1 MKIEIGESLLL
12 SWPRHIK
19 ECQLVQTNWKPSSKW
34 ELKHK
39 EVLERLISNIIKEE
53 VHELSDEAS
62 FFLIN
67 FDWRVQYEY
76 ILY

>member
-12 SWPRHIK
+12 SWLRHIK

-39 EVLERLISNIIKEE
+39 ETLEKLMQESSNVISQSTLMTYTR
-53 VHELSDEAS
+53 VARV
-62 FFLIN
+62 LIN
-67 FDWRVQYEY
+67 C
-76 ILY
+76 